1 MERGSDWYKHGVT
14 SLSPS
19 QFAALFEKA
28 NYEMGFPVI
37 GSVNCYVL
45 RKELLSCCLSYFSL
59 VLSYKIVLSRFV
71 KVN

>member
-1 MERGSDWYKHGVT
+1 MT
-14 SLSPS
+14 SLSQS

-28 NYEMGFPVI
+28 NYEMVLPVI

-45 RKELLSCCLSYFSL
+45 RKELLQCCFSYFSL

>member
-14 SLSPS
+14 SLSQS
-19 QFAALFEKA
+19 QFEKQKKKA

-45 RKELLSCCLSYFSL
+45 RKELL
-59 VLSYKIVLSRFV
+59 
-71 KVN
+71 

>member
-1 MERGSDWYKHGVT
+1 MERVSDWYKHGVT

-19 QFAALFEKA
+19 QFAALEKA

-45 RKELLSCCLSYFSL
+45 RKELL
-59 VLSYKIVLSRFV
+59 
-71 KVN
+71 

>member
-14 SLSPS
+14 SLSQS

-37 GSVNCYVL
+37 GSVNCYYE
-45 RKELLSCCLSYFSL
+45 KSYFS
-59 VLSYKIVLSRFV
+59 VV
-71 KVN
+71 

>member
-14 SLSPS
+14 SLSQS

-28 NYEMGFPVI
+28 NYEMGLI

-45 RKELLSCCLSYFSL
+45 RKELL
-59 VLSYKIVLSRFV
+59 
-71 KVN
+71 